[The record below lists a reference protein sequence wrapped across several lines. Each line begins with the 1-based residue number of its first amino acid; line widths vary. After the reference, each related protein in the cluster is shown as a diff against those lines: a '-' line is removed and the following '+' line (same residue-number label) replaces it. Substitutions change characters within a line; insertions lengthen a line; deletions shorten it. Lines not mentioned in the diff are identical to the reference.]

1 MKKIFIGRSSTSGA
15 GRQEMSGDIQ
25 LNEVEATFGPM
36 DRVFMDRGISGSAP
50 LERRPALL
58 EALDTLKKG
67 DTLYCYSF
75 SRIAR
80 DTFLHLFLEKQAQVN
95 GFEIMSVAEEDS
107 CGSGAEKKLFRTF
120 IAAISEYER
129 ACIRARIKSSRRKMR
144 KDGKFLGGKRQFGW
158 SRAGDKVEP
167 VATEQEII
175 KEIVRKRQA
184 GTTIKTITDDL
195 NTAGISSS
203 TGNNWHYGCVRH
215 LLAREL
221 QTHS

>member
-1 MKKIFIGRSSTSGA
+1 MKAFIGRSSTTGV
-15 GRQEMSGDIQ
+15 GRQELSGDIQ
-25 LNEVEATFGPM
+25 LNEVEAKFGPM
-36 DRVFMDRGISGSAP
+36 DRVFMDRGISGDAP
-50 LERRPALL
+50 LDRRPALL
-58 EALDTLKKG
+58 EALDTLNKG

-80 DTFLHLFLEKQAQVN
+80 DTFLHLFLEKEASVK

-107 CGSGAEKKLFRTF
+107 CGKGAEKKLFRTL
-120 IAAISEYER
+120 IAAISEYEKSV
-129 ACIRARIKSSRRKMR
+129 IRARIIASRRKMR

-158 SRAGDKVEP
+158 SRVGNMVEP
-167 VATEQEII
+167 VATEQAVI
-175 KEIVRKRQA
+175 KDMVGKRKA
-184 GTTIKTITDDL
+184 GTTIKAITDDL

-203 TGNNWHYGCVRH
+203 TGNSWNYGCVRH